1 MKYQSSLEDSSRHL
15 QNSQPKQIQAELLQ
29 SIEIVLDQETREV
42 EGGVVQNIEAESR
55 RQL

>member
-1 MKYQSSLEDSSRHL
+1 MTYQSSLEYSSKHL
-15 QNSQPKQIQAELLQ
+15 LNSQPKKIQAELLQ
-29 SIEIVLDQETREV
+29 SIKIVLDQKTREV